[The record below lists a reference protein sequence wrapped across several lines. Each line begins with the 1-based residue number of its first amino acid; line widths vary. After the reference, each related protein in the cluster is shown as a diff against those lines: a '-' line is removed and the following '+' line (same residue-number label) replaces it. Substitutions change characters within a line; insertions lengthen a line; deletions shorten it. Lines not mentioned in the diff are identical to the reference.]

1 MDGVTI
7 LNTITENVPNTAGF
21 VVLLIFSI
29 VLIIL
34 LFIAIIAVSD
44 KFSEFNGFVIAYIIM
59 EIFGILFLIVSIL
72 GLNTLSQEPQ
82 TLYEVIISEEV
93 SFKDFTSKYEIIEQ
107 RGEIYVVKKR
117 ERNDKENQNQ
127 WN

>member
-7 LNTITENVPNTAGF
+7 LNTITENVSNTACL

-29 VLIIL
+29 VVIIL
-34 LFIAIIAVSD
+34 SFIAIIAVSD

-59 EIFGILFLIVSIL
+59 GIFGILFVIVSIL
-72 GLNTLSQEPQ
+72 ELNTPQESQ
-82 TLYEVIISEEV
+82 TLYEVTISDEV

-107 RGEIYVVKKR
+107 RGEIYIVKER

-127 WN
+127 